1 MEMNLTAMFIATA
14 MMCMLIEGCD
24 RYAGGPD
31 TYGQRIDR
39 VLDQSNAAI
48 VQISDKVS
56 FDVDSASTVLSAA
69 AAALHNTGWITTN
82 PAGDEAITDAVRSNL
97 RKDPDLGVLDVE
109 VETREGVVWLHGST
123 YDHAARQRAEGIA
136 KSSRGVTKVLNRLI
150 IKEV

>member
-1 MEMNLTAMFIATA
+1 MKLTALFIATA

-24 RYAGGPD
+24 RYAAGPD

-39 VLDQSNAAI
+39 ALDQSNAAI

-56 FDVDSASTVLSAA
+56 FDVDSASTVLTAA
-69 AAALHNTGWITTN
+69 AAALHDTGWITTD
-82 PAGDEAITDAVRSNL
+82 PVRDEAISNAIRSNL
-97 RKDPDLGVLDVE
+97 RKDPDLGVLDLD

-123 YDHAARQRAEGIA
+123 YDNAARQRAEGIA
-136 KSSRGVTKVLNRLI
+136 KASRGVTKVLNRMI